1 VLWWVHI
8 HPDACR
14 SLLFSALCFSFADP
28 GGKELKE
35 REKEKKEKQQISWD
49 SLTLFLVFPSTLS
62 FIKKYHQKAKI

>member
-1 VLWWVHI
+1 
-8 HPDACR
+8 
-14 SLLFSALCFSFADP
+14 LCFSFADP